1 VSPCH
6 ALLHGS
12 CSKAPLASLL
22 KSHLGPLSASLL
34 QRQNS
39 PLVLL
44 CNRCSASTSRLG
56 VPTAPTTTTTTKEET
71 SSSKVSTQHTHRGTD
86 SDSDSALALTPRLIT
101 IPCARSFLGTAY
113 CGLHLTHSLPHSLTH
128 SLTHSVIHFIPSQQ
142 TEQ

>member
-1 VSPCH
+1 MWQVWLEHSSGALEQVSPCH

-44 CNRCSASTSRLG
+44 CSRCSASTSRLG
-56 VPTAPTTTTTTKEET
+56 VPTAPTKEEGDEEEIT
-71 SSSKVSTQHTHRGTD
+71 SSKVSTQHTHDGIE
-86 SDSDSALALTPRLIT
+86 LI
-101 IPCARSFLGTAY
+101 
-113 CGLHLTHSLPHSLTH
+113 
-128 SLTHSVIHFIPSQQ
+128 VITVQY
-142 TEQ
+142 